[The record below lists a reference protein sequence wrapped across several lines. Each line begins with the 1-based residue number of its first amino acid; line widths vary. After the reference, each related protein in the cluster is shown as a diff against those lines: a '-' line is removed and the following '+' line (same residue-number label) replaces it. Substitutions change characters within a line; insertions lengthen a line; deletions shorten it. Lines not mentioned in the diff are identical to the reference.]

1 MESSK
6 TKRRLRKKLS
16 KEPEP
21 EGNLVDML
29 AQVNKILKSNP
40 GMLEQVNKC
49 VSGIMANP
57 EIMASITS
65 QVKNT
70 SLTTPTNLD

>member
-6 TKRRLRKKLS
+6 TKRRSKKKLG
-16 KEPEP
+16 KEP

-29 AQVNKILKSNP
+29 SQVNKILKSNP

-57 EIMASITS
+57 DIMASITS

-70 SLTTPTNLD
+70 SLTTPTDPD

>member
-6 TKRRLRKKLS
+6 TKRRLRKKLG
-16 KEPEP
+16 KEP

-29 AQVNKILKSNP
+29 SQVNKILKSNP

-57 EIMASITS
+57 DIMASITS

-70 SLTTPTNLD
+70 SLIVPTDPD

>member
-6 TKRRLRKKLS
+6 TKRRSKKKLG
-16 KEPEP
+16 KEP

-29 AQVNKILKSNP
+29 SQVNKILKSNP

-57 EIMASITS
+57 DIMASITS

-70 SLTTPTNLD
+70 SLIVPTDPD